1 MEFLEK
7 KRQIFVSY
15 SETIVAWSCL
25 TSCTLGLREKREE
38 LGKLAE
44 QELRLT

>member
-7 KRQIFVSY
+7 HASFFSY

-25 TSCTLGLREKREE
+25 TSGTLGLREKREE

-44 QELRLT
+44 QELLLT